1 MQQQSVSNPWRGVAV
16 SGLPVFLLPPSY
28 CSPAHLPRGDAEAK
42 MCFILPN
49 RCSGSP
55 GSAYSI
61 DRGLLDT
68 STTDTKTLRASAGLA
83 SQGTLVTQ
91 KERRDGHDFALDIS
105 RFGGL
110 V

>member
-1 MQQQSVSNPWRGVAV
+1 
-16 SGLPVFLLPPSY
+16 
-28 CSPAHLPRGDAEAK
+28 

-49 RCSGSP
+49 RRSGSP

-68 STTDTKTLRASAGLA
+68 STTDAKALRASAGLA
-83 SQGTLVTQ
+83 SQGAHVTQ
-91 KERRDGHDFALDIS
+91 KARRDGHDFALDIS
-105 RFGGL
+105 RSGGL